1 MKVNSV
7 LKRRVCKSYREFCKI
22 ERKYGKYF
30 DYWKCKHWKQFR
42 WRLNNLYFIWISYR
56 INTLD
61 ELKRIQ
67 KSLNNQFKKTRD
79 NNTFKRLLNIVI
91 ENYGNIYKKGTLI
104 GLEITNED
112 FYWIYKDQ
120 NGKCIYST
128 CVARLGE

>member
-7 LKRRVCKSYREFCKI
+7 LKRRICKSYREFCKI

-30 DYWKCKHWKQFR
+30 DYWQCKHWKQFR
-42 WRLNNLYFIWISYR
+42 RRLNNLYFIWISYR
-56 INTLD
+56 IDTLD
-61 ELKRIQ
+61 ELKQIQ
-67 KSLNNQFKKTRD
+67 KSFNNPFKKTKEY
-79 NNTFKRLLNIVI
+79 TFKRLINIVI
-91 ENYGNIYKKGTLI
+91 ENYGNIYKRGTLI

-120 NGKCIYST
+120 NGKRIYST